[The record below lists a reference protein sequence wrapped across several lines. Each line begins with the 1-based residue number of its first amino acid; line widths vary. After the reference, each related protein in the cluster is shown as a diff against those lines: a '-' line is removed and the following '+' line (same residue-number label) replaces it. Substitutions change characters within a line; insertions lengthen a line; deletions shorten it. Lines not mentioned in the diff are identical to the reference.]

1 MASTTITSTGPS
13 STACG
18 TPAQYEL
25 PVHDASCGI
34 PNSNDDYKGYF
45 ENCAAPAAVRE
56 YNHECALWA
65 PAVDQSVQDLIDC
78 LYKAGVEWGDVW
90 CSGDVNGTAT
100 GSGYPT
106 ATASRTST
114 STRGSETATGTR
126 TSSADGAEETGGED
140 DGDGEN
146 AAVAV
151 AGGMSRVVAL
161 GLLGLVVSS
170 VWGSI

>member
-1 MASTTITSTGPS
+1 MASTTITSTASGPS
-13 STACG
+13 STACN

-34 PNSNDDYKGYF
+34 PNTNDEYKGYF

-65 PAVDQSVQDLIDC
+65 PAVDQSVQNLIDC

-106 ATASRTST
+106 ATATRTS
-114 STRGSETATGTR
+114 SRESETGTATGTR
-126 TSSADGAEETGGED
+126 TSSADEAEETGEES
-140 DGDGEN
+140 DGEN
-146 AAVAV
+146 AAAAV
-151 AGGMSRVVAL
+151 AGGVPRVVAL

-170 VWGSI
+170 VWTFV